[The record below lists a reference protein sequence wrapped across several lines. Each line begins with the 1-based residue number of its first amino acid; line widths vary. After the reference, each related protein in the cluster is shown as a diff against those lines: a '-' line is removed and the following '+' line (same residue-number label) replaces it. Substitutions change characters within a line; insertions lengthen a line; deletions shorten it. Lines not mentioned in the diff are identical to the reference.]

1 MMKTKTFWFA
11 LLTVLAILATTNS
24 VSALATSVSTTVNG
38 IDVVTQPVSIF
49 AGETI
54 PLRVSFTA
62 NANATDVRV
71 KAWISGYRSDISA
84 SSERFDIINGSRYTS
99 KLLTLTAPSDIDPS
113 ENVLLVI
120 RVETKDAFDEA
131 RYNLNIQRDSYDVEV
146 MSVEVQILNDIT
158 PGSNAAIDVV
168 LKNRGMRKLDDTYIK
183 VKIPQLN
190 VETKVYA
197 GDLLPQDNDDDT
209 DKDDAVE
216 KRIFVKIPS
225 DAAVGTYSMT
235 IEAYN
240 KDVSQTA
247 TQNIEIGESAD
258 KSDVLVPVAD
268 KSIAVGEEATYEL
281 IIVNSGDRIKSYTIS
296 PESASSLTISVEE
309 PVVAVSADSSRTVNI
324 RVKAN
329 EKGTY
334 AFALNVKSGD
344 ELIKR
349 ATFSASVSGTA
360 VNTTLIWTIVLAI
373 VFVVLLIAL
382 IVLLTKKP
390 AKKEE
395 FSESYY

>member
-1 MMKTKTFWFA
+1 MMNTKTFWFA
-11 LLTVLAILATTNS
+11 LLTVLAVLVTANS

-38 IDVVTQPVSIF
+38 IDVTTQPVTVF

-62 NANATDVRV
+62 NTNATDVRV
-71 KAWISGYRSDISA
+71 KAWISGYRSDISD
-84 SSERFDIINGSRYTS
+84 SSERFDIISGSRYTS
-99 KLLTLTAPSDIDPS
+99 ELLTLTAPSDIDIN
-113 ENVLLVI
+113 ENVL
-120 RVETKDAFDEA
+120 RVVSAETKDAYDETT
-131 RYNLNIQRDSYDVEV
+131 YNLNLQRGSYEVEV
-146 MSVEVQILNDIT
+146 MSVEVQVSSDII
-158 PGSNAAIDVV
+158 PGSNAAVDVV
-168 LKNRGMRKLDDTYIK
+168 LKNRGIRELDDTYIK

-197 GDLLPQDNDDDT
+197 GDLLPGDDDDT
-209 DKDDAVE
+209 DKGDAIE
-216 KRIFVKIPS
+216 KTIFVKIPS
-225 DAAVGTYSMT
+225 NAAVGTYSMT

-240 KDVSQTA
+240 KDVSQTV
-247 TQNIEIGESAD
+247 TQDIEIGESAD
-258 KSDVLVPVAD
+258 KSDVLVSVAD

-281 IIVNSGDRIKSYTIS
+281 IIVNSGDGIKSYTIS
-296 PESASSLTISVEE
+296 PESTSSLTISVEE
-309 PVVAVSADSSRTVNI
+309 PVVAVSADSSKTVNI

-329 EKGTY
+329 EQGTY
-334 AFALNVKSGD
+334 TFALNVKSGD

-349 ATFSASVSGTA
+349 VTFSASVSGTS
-360 VNTTLIWTIVLAI
+360 VNTALIWTIVLAI
-373 VFVVLLIAL
+373 VFIVLLVAL